1 MRHTR
6 IFQPGSYQTGDHVRL
21 SESASHHLAV
31 VLRARV
37 GDDLDLFPGDQQEFK
52 AQISEIKKRQVT
64 VLVGTAIH
72 NQRESPL
79 QIHLGQAVCKGD
91 KMDWILQ
98 KGTELGVHAFTPIL
112 TSRSAHELSDPTRRE
127 KKLNHWQGVITHAT
141 EQCGRSQLPILHPPK
156 MIDQFL
162 AACNAEH
169 QWILSPTAITPI
181 RKCIPPEKSITVL
194 VGPEGG
200 WSELELLS
208 ATQSNFLPITLGPRI
223 LRTESAPIAIIS
235 ILQFMAGDF

>member
-6 IFQPGSYQTGDHVRL
+6 IFQPGSYQTGDTVHL

-31 VLRARV
+31 VLRSHV
-37 GDDLDLFPGDQQEFK
+37 GTKLFIFPGNAQEFN
-52 AQISEIKKRQVT
+52 AEIIAIKKKQVT
-64 VLVGTAIH
+64 VLIGDSIQ
-72 NQRESPL
+72 NLRESPL

-112 TSRSAHELSDPTRRE
+112 TSRSAHELTNPKRRE
-127 KKLNHWQGVITHAT
+127 KKFNHWQGVITHAT
-141 EQCGRSQLPILHPPK
+141 EQCGRNQLPVLNPLQS
-156 MIDQFL
+156 IDQFL
-162 AACNAEH
+162 SIVGTEH
-169 QWILSPTAITPI
+169 KWILSPTAITPI
-181 RKCIPPEKSITVL
+181 SKCNPPEKSITIL

-208 ATQSNFLPITLGPRI
+208 ATESHFLPITLGPRI